1 MIFHSSF
8 EYSYLWLPFIG
19 FTIGLLASMMGSGGG
34 FFFLPVLILFFG
46 VPAHIAVTTSLAATL
61 PICIAGSYGHYRN
74 GNTDIQTAL
83 VFIIAG
89 ILGSVIGANLTRK
102 VSAGQLKNGF
112 GIYTIL
118 IAIPIFINNRKMK
131 TDGTGEKELPH
142 KHSFKSM
149 SKGSVY
155 GLLAGVITGTFGT
168 NGVAP
173 VLAGLFSLHMPV
185 KQIVGTS
192 ILIVLV
198 NTISALCAHFMVGEI
213 DLTLV
218 YWLASGA
225 IAGAFAGPKILSG
238 IKIGRAENRIRIW
251 YAVTM
256 IVFGVII
263 ILAK

>member
-1 MIFHSSF
+1 MIFHSTF
-8 EYSYLWLPFIG
+8 EYSYLWLPLIG

-46 VPAHIAVTTSLAATL
+46 VPAQVAVTTSLAATL

-74 GNTDIQTAL
+74 GNTDVHIAL

-89 ILGSVIGANLTRK
+89 IFGSVIGASLTRK

-118 IAIPIFINNRKMK
+118 IAIPIFINRWKMK

-168 NGVAP
+168 SGSAP

-185 KQIVGTS
+185 KLVVGTS

-198 NTISALCAHFMVGEI
+198 NTISALGTHFIVGEI

-218 YWLASGA
+218 YFLASGA
-225 IAGAFAGPKILSG
+225 IAGAFAGPKILAG
-238 IKIGRAENRIRIW
+238 IKVGRAESYIRIW
-251 YAVTM
+251 YAVAM
-256 IVFGVII
+256 VVFGIII